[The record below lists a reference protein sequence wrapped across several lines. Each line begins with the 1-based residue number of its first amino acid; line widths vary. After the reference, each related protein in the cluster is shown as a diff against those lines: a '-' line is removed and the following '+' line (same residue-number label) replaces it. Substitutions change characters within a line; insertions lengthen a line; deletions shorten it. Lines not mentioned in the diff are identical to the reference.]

1 MIAFQDLKLAYRN
14 VFRNT
19 RRSLVTI
26 IAIMLSCAGLILFAG
41 YVAWAVGFVIGIL
54 DKIPGAPAG
63 LVSALRPE
71 VLFSFFAGFVVY
83 FALAKMGL
91 EPPLVPLE
99 SPAQK

>member
-41 YVAWAVGFVIGIL
+41 YVAWAFRSAEAQAVVI
-54 DKIPGAPAG
+54 
-63 LVSALRPE
+63 
-71 VLFSFFAGFVVY
+71 FSHLQ
-83 FALAKMGL
+83 LAKPGFY
-91 EPPLVPLE
+91 EKGAGNPTAYAISSFGE
-99 SPAQK
+99 

>member
-41 YVAWAVGFVIGIL
+41 YVDLAFRSDDTQGDVI
-54 DKIPGAPAG
+54 
-63 LVSALRPE
+63 VSNHHLH
-71 VLFSFFAGFVVY
+71 
-83 FALAKMGL
+83 
-91 EPPLVPLE
+91 
-99 SPAQK
+99 